1 MAITKTNF
9 MRGMQCPKML
19 WLDKHKP
26 SLKVIPPEVQQ
37 RLDEGNEFGDK
48 AMAMFGP
55 YEEMTIY
62 KPSTNYPDTR
72 AMVEK
77 TKEHL
82 KLGTPIICEA
92 AFMDYNNYCDVDI
105 LRKTDSGYD
114 MYEVKDSRKSMIS
127 TSKMLHFSITL
138 SKEIRSALARSSS
151 SFMVKM
157 KIILLCQSR

>member
-77 TKEHL
+77 
-82 KLGTPIICEA
+82 GTSQTWYT
-92 AFMDYNNYCDVDI
+92 YN
-105 LRKTDSGYD
+105 L
-114 MYEVKDSRKSMIS
+114 
-127 TSKMLHFSITL
+127 
-138 SKEIRSALARSSS
+138 RSS
-151 SFMVKM
+151 
-157 KIILLCQSR
+157 IHGLQQLLCRRYLKKDRFRL